1 MSSPFYFQ
9 KRFLKLFCFCLG
21 TLPLKEKTWKRQMLT
36 QINSLILHM
45 SCKRRLASSYFGQP
59 ATFLPIQGI
68 MVIQIFDLINVHFN
82 VNQLTFNRYMNGAAS
97 NPDAHAF
104 AHAAAQV
111 KKGLEIAKK
120 LGAENFGKSN
130 EPCLTVKFIKK
141 YSSTLCIHC

>member
-1 MSSPFYFQ
+1 
-9 KRFLKLFCFCLG
+9 
-21 TLPLKEKTWKRQMLT
+21 
-36 QINSLILHM
+36 
-45 SCKRRLASSYFGQP
+45 
-59 ATFLPIQGI
+59 
-68 MVIQIFDLINVHFN
+68 
-82 VNQLTFNRYMNGAAS
+82 MNGAAS